1 MEDVQRCPNRPVGWK
16 RKRGKKERERSE
28 IEIKRTRSSHY
39 RFVLLRHSRRVA
51 RGNIDDASKDAIG
64 QLPFPPPLP
73 PPSPAPTPPLPSL
86 RRRVTTRMKIV
97 ITRTVATI
105 IASVSR
111 LQFATVW
118 KRSGD
123 YSTNHLVTFNYRSC
137 SLPPPPSSK
146 SRESSTLENVAEFL
160 PSPLLRTG

>member
-1 MEDVQRCPNRPVGWK
+1 MPKPAGGLEKEKG
-16 RKRGKKERERSE
+16 KERERE
-28 IEIKRTRSSHY
+28 KRNRDKTNTFVTLQI
-39 RFVLLRHSRRVA
+39 RFIAALEASGAWQHRRCLE
-51 RGNIDDASKDAIG
+51 RCNRAITVSTS
-64 QLPFPPPLP
+64 LP
-73 PPSPAPTPPLPSL
+73 PSPSPAPTPPLPSL